1 MLNDDDRILLVYK
14 KETYFYEKSIGASA
28 GAGREKTR
36 IVFFVCMTSLSFD

>member
-28 GAGREKTR
+28 GAGREKNPHS
-36 IVFFVCMTSLSFD
+36 FFRLRD